1 MREYK
6 RGQHGHIPFDTCGYI
21 FQFAQDDFYSFIYLF
36 CTMVSKTH
44 CAALLY
50 RLQANYAIYVVS
62 VVQREALDG
71 CWCSAQNK
79 NLCSEPPAGASDKHL
94 I

>member
-1 MREYK
+1 
-6 RGQHGHIPFDTCGYI
+6 
-21 FQFAQDDFYSFIYLF
+21 
-36 CTMVSKTH
+36 MVSKTH

-79 NLCSEPPAGASDKHL
+79 NLSSEPPAGASDKHL